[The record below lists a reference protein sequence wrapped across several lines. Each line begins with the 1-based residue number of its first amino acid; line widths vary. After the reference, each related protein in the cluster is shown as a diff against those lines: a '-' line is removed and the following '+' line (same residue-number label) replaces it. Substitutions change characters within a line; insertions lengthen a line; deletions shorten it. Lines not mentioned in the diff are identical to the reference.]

1 MALDIRS
8 IDREE
13 NRRRMRDGELYYAFT
28 PDLIADRRRCRKA
41 YDKLNSAEDMSRRAL
56 VELWK
61 ESVFLLTPTRTQ
73 YDNRIA
79 VSTAT

>member
-8 IDREE
+8 VDHEE

-41 YDKLNSAEDMSRRAL
+41 YGKLNSAEDLSRRAL

-61 ESVFLLTPTRTQ
+61 ELVPP
-73 YDNRIA
+73 A
-79 VSTAT
+79 

>member
-8 IDREE
+8 FDSAE
-13 NRRRMRDGELYYAFT
+13 NRRRMANGELYYAFT

-41 YDKLNSAEDMSRRAL
+41 YQRLNNAHDLNRRGL

-61 ESVFLLTPTRTQ
+61 ESVPSPSPLLPMTC
-73 YDNRIA
+73 
-79 VSTAT
+79 